1 MSLIPA
7 LFSGARRRVSGTKE
21 VSTVT
26 FDYTFVAG
34 VLGEY
39 ITLSDAAGPLYIW
52 FDRDGSYSDPAPSG
66 FTRGILSNMGD
77 VPPDVPN
84 FVSSLL
90 DAMNTD
96 PSFTASAAA
105 NVVTISDRLTGARTH
120 IGQGS
125 VLPLV
130 ATVATLVNGS

>member
-1 MSLIPA
+1 MSFTPA
-7 LFSGARRRVSGTKE
+7 LFSGSRRRVSGVKE

-26 FDYTFVAG
+26 FDYTFCAG

-52 FDRDGSYSDPAPSG
+52 FDRDGGYSDPAPSG
-66 FTRGILSNMGD
+66 FTRGIASVMGD
-77 VPPDVPN
+77 IPPNAPA
-84 FVSSLL
+84 FVAVLV
-90 DAMNTD
+90 ATMNAD
-96 PSFTASAAA
+96 PSFTATGAA
-105 NVVTISDRLTGARTH
+105 NVVTITDRLTGARTH

-125 VLPLV
+125 VIPLV